1 MFSSKRDSKMAEA
14 NEPVHLVE
22 REETGDR
29 FLIYTDNRGVRVD
42 LRYEGDA
49 LWMTQAQMASLF
61 GRDVSVISR
70 HIANVFEEG
79 ELEES
84 GNLQF
89 MQIAR
94 STKPVALY
102 SLDMVI
108 SVGYRVS
115 SAQATLFR
123 KWATGVLVQFAT
135 RGFVVDVERLKEPG
149 QQDRITELRD
159 IIRDIRSSEAN
170 VYAELR
176 RICSMCQDY
185 DPASPAS
192 RRFYQQMQ
200 AKLYYG
206 VTMRTPADIVGS
218 RSDADQP
225 NMGLRVWAK
234 AEITKADAM
243 VAKNYLGEAEIKE
256 LNRLTTIMLDIFDD
270 QLDIGKLT
278 TMAEAERLLERQLTN
293 LGRIV
298 LTHGGNI
305 SSDAAK
311 AKAARE
317 YKRFDERR
325 KKARVIEVARELAT
339 LKQTDKALPKTR
351 QPRVKKSD

>member
-1 MFSSKRDSKMAEA
+1 MAESD
-14 NEPVHLVE
+14 EPVHLVE
-22 REETGDR
+22 HEETGDR
-29 FLIYTDNRGVRVD
+29 FLIYTDDKGLRVD

-49 LWMTQAQMASLF
+49 LWMTQAQMARLF

-70 HIANVFEEG
+70 HIANVLEEG
-79 ELEES
+79 ELSEETS
-84 GNLQF
+84 LQKV
-89 MQIAR
+89 QT
-94 STKPVALY
+94 SPVGRPGALY

-135 RGFVVDVERLKEPG
+135 KGFVVDVERLKEPG
-149 QQDRITELRD
+149 HQDRITELRD

-170 VYAELR
+170 VYSELR
-176 RICSMCQDY
+176 RICAMCQDY
-185 DPASPAS
+185 DPSSDAS

-200 AKLYYG
+200 AKLFYA
-206 VTMRTPADIVGS
+206 VTNRTPADIVGS

-225 NMGLRVWAK
+225 NMGLQTWSK
-234 AEITKADAM
+234 AEVTKADAM
-243 VAKNYLGEAEIKE
+243 VAKNYLGQPEIKE

-278 TMAEAERLLERQLTN
+278 TMAEAEELLERQLIS
-293 LGRIV
+293 LRRIV
-298 LTHGGNI
+298 LRHGGNI

-325 KKARVIEVARELAT
+325 KGDRANETARELAA
-339 LKQTDKALPKTR
+339 LKAADKSLPKVRAAKT
-351 QPRVKKSD
+351 KK